1 MVFSFLLARFPRRF
15 SMYTKTYFP
24 NIKGI
29 CIGVT
34 EIHAVVQSTLKK
46 YILRIDTDSLSTERS
61 CNLHVSYMRI
71 RFS

>member
-34 EIHAVVQSTLKK
+34 EIHAVVQST
-46 YILRIDTDSLSTERS
+46 ERS